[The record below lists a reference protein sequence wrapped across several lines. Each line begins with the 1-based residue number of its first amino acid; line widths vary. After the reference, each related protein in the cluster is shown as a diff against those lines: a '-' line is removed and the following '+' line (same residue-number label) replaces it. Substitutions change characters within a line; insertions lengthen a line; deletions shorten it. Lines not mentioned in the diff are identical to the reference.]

1 MVCQELAAIQR
12 PEVSPK
18 YRSRLTPGKDLE
30 NVLVLSEVESVITA
44 AELTLHTVKDLA
56 EMAKKKKI
64 PGWRSMRKQQLIEAL
79 LSAARKEARQR
90 KNKQRV
96 TPARSS
102 KTTKG
107 QNSSGNGKVKRKQAA
122 VTAREA
128 SVTKSASRSSS
139 SVTVGRSPTQEV
151 KTSHR
156 RVKVAPLQ
164 PEVQKQIAELR
175 SQIIDQKD
183 LASTSRGGA
192 LGTAKDRLV
201 LMVRDPYWLQA
212 YWEIGPQTV
221 ERARAAL
228 GQNWHLARPIL
239 RVWEVRRDG
248 TSHVERIHLRDIEIH
263 GRVNN
268 WYVNVDQPPRSFE
281 VDIGYVTPDAK
292 FFCLTRSNIVT
303 TPIASAAGPDLDWAV
318 LADEY
323 ERVYA
328 LSGGYDETIDT
339 SELREVLEDRL
350 RRPLGGSVIQRLG
363 AGVEGQ
369 VEHRS
374 RFAFHVD
381 AELVVFGHIHPGYQ
395 VSIRGEPV
403 AVGPDGR
410 FSLRLPLPDR
420 RHVLPVVG
428 QSPDGTE
435 QRTIVLAVERNTKVM
450 EPLSKEAEVQ
460 S

>member
-1 MVCQELAAIQR
+1 
-12 PEVSPK
+12 
-18 YRSRLTPGKDLE
+18 
-30 NVLVLSEVESVITA
+30 VLVLSEVESVITA

-79 LSAARKEARQR
+79 LNAAKKEARQR
-90 KNKQRV
+90 KNKQKV
-96 TPARSS
+96 TSARSS
-102 KTTKG
+102 KVAMTKG
-107 QNSSGNGKVKRKQAA
+107 QNSSGNGKVKRKQSV
-122 VTAREA
+122 VTARG
-128 SVTKSASRSSS
+128 SSLSKTASRSS
-139 SVTVGRSPTQEV
+139 RSESADQSPAQEP
-151 KTSHR
+151 KTSRR

-183 LASTSRGGA
+183 LASTSREGS

-212 YWEIGPQTV
+212 YWEIGRQTV

-239 RVWEVRRDG
+239 RIWEVRRDG

-303 TPIASAAGPDLDWAV
+303 TPMASAAGPDLDWAV

-328 LSGGYDETIDT
+328 LSGGYDETTDT

-374 RFAFHVD
+374 RFPFHVD
-381 AELVVFGHIHPGYQ
+381 AELVVFGHIQPGYQ

-403 AVGPDGR
+403 AVGADGR

-435 QRTIVLAVERNTKVM
+435 QRTIVLAVERNTKIM
-450 EPLSKEAEVQ
+450 EPLLKETEVQ

>member
-1 MVCQELAAIQR
+1 
-12 PEVSPK
+12 
-18 YRSRLTPGKDLE
+18 
-30 NVLVLSEVESVITA
+30 VITA

-79 LSAARKEARQR
+79 LNAAKKEARQR
-90 KNKQRV
+90 KNKQKV
-96 TPARSS
+96 TSARSS
-102 KTTKG
+102 KVAMTKG
-107 QNSSGNGKVKRKQAA
+107 QNSSGNGKVKRKQSV
-122 VTAREA
+122 VTARG
-128 SVTKSASRSSS
+128 SSLSKTASRSS
-139 SVTVGRSPTQEV
+139 RSESADQSPAQEP
-151 KTSHR
+151 KTSRR

-183 LASTSRGGA
+183 LASTSREGS

-212 YWEIGPQTV
+212 YWEIGRQTV

-239 RVWEVRRDG
+239 RIWEVRRDG

-281 VDIGYVTPDAK
+281 VDIGYVAPDAK

-328 LSGGYDETIDT
+328 LSGGYDEATDT

-374 RFAFHVD
+374 RFPFHVD
-381 AELVVFGHIHPGYQ
+381 AELVVFGHIQPGYQ

-435 QRTIVLAVERNTKVM
+435 QRTIVLAVERNTKIM
-450 EPLSKEAEVQ
+450 EPLLKETEVQ
-460 S
+460 G

>member
-1 MVCQELAAIQR
+1 M
-12 PEVSPK
+12 
-18 YRSRLTPGKDLE
+18 
-30 NVLVLSEVESVITA
+30 ITA

-79 LSAARKEARQR
+79 LNAAKKEARQR
-90 KNKQRV
+90 KNKQKV
-96 TPARSS
+96 TSARSS
-102 KTTKG
+102 KVAMTKG
-107 QNSSGNGKVKRKQAA
+107 QNSSGNGKVKRKQSV
-122 VTAREA
+122 VTARG
-128 SVTKSASRSSS
+128 SSLSKTASRSS
-139 SVTVGRSPTQEV
+139 RSESADQSPAQEP
-151 KTSHR
+151 KTSRR

-183 LASTSRGGA
+183 LASTSREGS

-212 YWEIGPQTV
+212 YWEIGRQTV

-239 RVWEVRRDG
+239 RIWEVRRDG

-303 TPIASAAGPDLDWAV
+303 TPMASAAGPDLDWAV

-328 LSGGYDETIDT
+328 LSGGYDETTDT

-374 RFAFHVD
+374 RFPFHVD
-381 AELVVFGHIHPGYQ
+381 AELVVFGHIQPGYQ

-403 AVGPDGR
+403 AVGADGR

-435 QRTIVLAVERNTKVM
+435 QRTIVLAVERNTKIM
-450 EPLSKEAEVQ
+450 EPLLKETEVQ
-460 S
+460 G

>member
-1 MVCQELAAIQR
+1 M
-12 PEVSPK
+12 
-18 YRSRLTPGKDLE
+18 
-30 NVLVLSEVESVITA
+30 ITA

-79 LSAARKEARQR
+79 LNAAKKEARQR
-90 KNKQRV
+90 KNKQKV
-96 TPARSS
+96 TSARSS
-102 KTTKG
+102 KVAMTKG
-107 QNSSGNGKVKRKQAA
+107 QNSSGNGKVKRKQSV
-122 VTAREA
+122 VTARG
-128 SVTKSASRSSS
+128 SSLSKTASRSSRS
-139 SVTVGRSPTQEV
+139 ESADRSPAQEP
-151 KTSHR
+151 KTSR
-156 RVKVAPLQ
+156 PRVKVAPLQ

-183 LASTSRGGA
+183 LASTSREGS

-212 YWEIGPQTV
+212 YWEIGRQTV

-239 RVWEVRRDG
+239 RIWEVRRDG

-281 VDIGYVTPDAK
+281 VDIGYVAPDAK

-328 LSGGYDETIDT
+328 LSGGYDETTDT

-374 RFAFHVD
+374 RFPFHVD
-381 AELVVFGHIHPGYQ
+381 AELVVFGHIQPGYQ

-403 AVGPDGR
+403 AVGADGR

-435 QRTIVLAVERNTKVM
+435 QRTIVLAVERNTKIM
-450 EPLSKEAEVQ
+450 EPLLKETEVQ

>member
-1 MVCQELAAIQR
+1 
-12 PEVSPK
+12 
-18 YRSRLTPGKDLE
+18 
-30 NVLVLSEVESVITA
+30 VITA

-79 LSAARKEARQR
+79 LNAAKKEARQR
-90 KNKQRV
+90 KNKQKV
-96 TPARSS
+96 TSARSS
-102 KTTKG
+102 KVAMTKG
-107 QNSSGNGKVKRKQAA
+107 QNSSGNGKVKRKQSV
-122 VTAREA
+122 VTARG
-128 SVTKSASRSSS
+128 SSLSKTASRSSRS
-139 SVTVGRSPTQEV
+139 ESADRSPAQEP
-151 KTSHR
+151 KTSRR

-183 LASTSRGGA
+183 LASTSREGS

-212 YWEIGPQTV
+212 YWEIGRQTV

-239 RVWEVRRDG
+239 RIWEVRRDG

-281 VDIGYVTPDAK
+281 VDIGYVAPDAK

-328 LSGGYDETIDT
+328 LSGGYDETTDT

-374 RFAFHVD
+374 RFPFHVD
-381 AELVVFGHIHPGYQ
+381 AELVVFGHIQPGYQ
-395 VSIRGEPV
+395 VSIRG
-403 AVGPDGR
+403 VGADGR

-435 QRTIVLAVERNTKVM
+435 QRTIVLAVERNTKIM
-450 EPLSKEAEVQ
+450 EPLLKETEVQ

>member
-1 MVCQELAAIQR
+1 
-12 PEVSPK
+12 
-18 YRSRLTPGKDLE
+18 
-30 NVLVLSEVESVITA
+30 VLVLSEVESVITA

-79 LSAARKEARQR
+79 LNAAKKEARQR
-90 KNKQRV
+90 KNKQKV
-96 TPARSS
+96 TSARSS
-102 KTTKG
+102 KVAMTKV
-107 QNSSGNGKVKRKQAA
+107 QNSSGNGKVKRKQSV
-122 VTAREA
+122 VTARG
-128 SVTKSASRSSS
+128 SSLSKTASRSS
-139 SVTVGRSPTQEV
+139 RSESADQSPAQEP
-151 KTSHR
+151 KTSRR

-183 LASTSRGGA
+183 LASTSREGS

-212 YWEIGPQTV
+212 YWEIGRQTV

-239 RVWEVRRDG
+239 RIWEVRRDG

-268 WYVNVDQPPRSFE
+268 WYVNVDHPPRSFE

-303 TPIASAAGPDLDWAV
+303 TPMASAAGPDLDWAV

-328 LSGGYDETIDT
+328 LSGGYDETTDT

-374 RFAFHVD
+374 RFPFHVD
-381 AELVVFGHIHPGYQ
+381 AELVVFGHIQPGYQ

-403 AVGPDGR
+403 AVGADGR

-435 QRTIVLAVERNTKVM
+435 QRTIVLAVERNTKIM
-450 EPLSKEAEVQ
+450 EPLLKETEVQ
-460 S
+460 G

>member
-1 MVCQELAAIQR
+1 M
-12 PEVSPK
+12 
-18 YRSRLTPGKDLE
+18 
-30 NVLVLSEVESVITA
+30 ITA

-79 LSAARKEARQR
+79 LSVARKEARQR
-90 KNKQRV
+90 KSKQKA
-96 TPARSS
+96 TPGRSS
-102 KTTKG
+102 KATAAKG
-107 QNSSGNGKVKRKQAA
+107 TSSSNGKVKRRQSANGRNVSSDPK
-122 VTAREA
+122 TA
-128 SVTKSASRSSS
+128 SQSSQNQSASRLSA
-139 SVTVGRSPTQEV
+139 GEV
-151 KTSHR
+151 KVSR
-156 RVKVAPLQ
+156 RKVKAAPVAP
-164 PEVQKQIAELR
+164 EVKKQIAEFQ
-175 SQIIDQKD
+175 SQIVDQKD
-183 LASTSRGGA
+183 LAAISREGA
-192 LGTAKDRLV
+192 IGSPKDRLV

-212 YWEIGPQTV
+212 YWEIARQTV

-228 GQNWHLARPIL
+228 GQNWHLARPVL
-239 RVWEVRRDG
+239 RIWEVRRDG

-268 WYVNVDQPPRSFE
+268 WYINVDNPPRSFE
-281 VDIGYVTPDAK
+281 VDIGYITPDSK

-303 TPIASAAGPDLDWAV
+303 TPMASAAGPDLDWAV

-328 LSGGYDETIDT
+328 LSGGYDETTDT

-363 AGVEGQ
+363 GGIEGQ
-369 VEHRS
+369 VEPRS
-374 RFAFHVD
+374 RFSFHVD
-381 AELVVFGHIHPGYQ
+381 AELVVFGHIQPGYQ

-403 AVGPDGR
+403 AVGLDGR

-428 QSPDGTE
+428 QSPDGAE
-435 QRTIVLAVERNTKVM
+435 QRTIVLAVERNTKIM
-450 EPLSKEAEVQ
+450 EPLLKDTEAQ
-460 S
+460 G

>member
-1 MVCQELAAIQR
+1 
-12 PEVSPK
+12 
-18 YRSRLTPGKDLE
+18 
-30 NVLVLSEVESVITA
+30 VLVLPEVESVITA

-56 EMAKKKKI
+56 EMAKKKGI
-64 PGWRSMRKQQLIEAL
+64 SGWRSMRKQELIEAL
-79 LSAARKEARQR
+79 INAARKEARQR
-90 KNKQRV
+90 KSKQKSSAGRS
-96 TPARSS
+96 ARAGGA
-102 KTTKG
+102 KG
-107 QNSSGNGKVKRKQAA
+107 QAGGNGKATQKQLGQATKGSTLVKS
-122 VTAREA
+122 T
-128 SVTKSASRSSS
+128 SVRSSQTRSGHPASAKKS
-139 SVTVGRSPTQEV
+139 SGVRRRKV
-151 KTSHR
+151 KA
-156 RVKVAPLQ
+156 APPR
-164 PEVQKQIAELR
+164 PEVQKQIEELR

-183 LASTSRGGA
+183 LASTSREGA

-212 YWEIGPQTV
+212 YWEIGRQTV

-228 GQNWHLARPIL
+228 GQNWHLARPVL
-239 RVWEVRRDG
+239 RLWEVRRDG
-248 TSHVERIHLRDIEIH
+248 TSHVERIRLRDIEIH

-281 VDIGYVTPDAK
+281 MDIGYLTPDAK

-303 TPIASAAGPDLDWAV
+303 TPIASSSGPDLDWAV

-328 LSGGYDETIDT
+328 LSGGYDEATDT

-363 AGVEGQ
+363 AGMEGQ

-374 RFAFHVD
+374 RFSFHVD
-381 AELVVFGHIHPGYQ
+381 AELIVFGHIQPGYQ
-395 VSIRGEPV
+395 VTIRGEPV
-403 AVGPDGR
+403 SVGADGR

-450 EPLSKEAEVQ
+450 EPLLKETEAQ
-460 S
+460 G

>member
-1 MVCQELAAIQR
+1 M
-12 PEVSPK
+12 
-18 YRSRLTPGKDLE
+18 
-30 NVLVLSEVESVITA
+30 ITA

-79 LSAARKEARQR
+79 LNAAKKEARQR
-90 KNKQRV
+90 KNKQKV
-96 TPARSS
+96 TSARSS
-102 KTTKG
+102 KVAMTKG
-107 QNSSGNGKVKRKQAA
+107 QNSSGNGKVKRKQSV
-122 VTAREA
+122 VTARG
-128 SVTKSASRSSS
+128 SSLSKTASRSSRS
-139 SVTVGRSPTQEV
+139 ESADRSPAQEP
-151 KTSHR
+151 KTSRR

-183 LASTSRGGA
+183 LASTSREGS

-212 YWEIGPQTV
+212 YWEIGRQTV

-239 RVWEVRRDG
+239 RIWEVRRDG

-281 VDIGYVTPDAK
+281 VDIGYVAPDAK

-328 LSGGYDETIDT
+328 LSGGYDETTDT

-374 RFAFHVD
+374 RFPFHVD
-381 AELVVFGHIHPGYQ
+381 AELVVFGHIQPGYQ

-403 AVGPDGR
+403 AVGADGR

-435 QRTIVLAVERNTKVM
+435 QRTIVLAVERNTKIM
-450 EPLSKEAEVQ
+450 EPLLKETEVQ

>member
-1 MVCQELAAIQR
+1 
-12 PEVSPK
+12 
-18 YRSRLTPGKDLE
+18 
-30 NVLVLSEVESVITA
+30 VITA

-79 LSAARKEARQR
+79 LNAAKKEARQR
-90 KNKQRV
+90 KNKQKV
-96 TPARSS
+96 TSARSS
-102 KTTKG
+102 KVAMTKG
-107 QNSSGNGKVKRKQAA
+107 QNSSGNGKVKRKQSV
-122 VTAREA
+122 VTARG
-128 SVTKSASRSSS
+128 SSLSKTASRSS
-139 SVTVGRSPTQEV
+139 RSESADQSPAQEP
-151 KTSHR
+151 KTSRR

-183 LASTSRGGA
+183 LASTSREGS

-212 YWEIGPQTV
+212 YWEIGRQTV

-239 RVWEVRRDG
+239 RIWEVRRDG

-303 TPIASAAGPDLDWAV
+303 TPMASAAGPDLDWAV

-328 LSGGYDETIDT
+328 LSGGYDETTDT

-374 RFAFHVD
+374 RFPFHVD
-381 AELVVFGHIHPGYQ
+381 AELVVFGHIQPGYQ

-403 AVGPDGR
+403 AVGADGR

-435 QRTIVLAVERNTKVM
+435 QRTIVLAVERNTKIM
-450 EPLSKEAEVQ
+450 EPLLKETEVQ
-460 S
+460 G

>member
-1 MVCQELAAIQR
+1 
-12 PEVSPK
+12 
-18 YRSRLTPGKDLE
+18 
-30 NVLVLSEVESVITA
+30 VLVLSEVESVITA

-79 LSAARKEARQR
+79 LNAAKKEARQR
-90 KNKQRV
+90 KNKQKV
-96 TPARSS
+96 TSARSS
-102 KTTKG
+102 KVAMTKG
-107 QNSSGNGKVKRKQAA
+107 QNSSGNGKVKRKQSV
-122 VTAREA
+122 VTARG
-128 SVTKSASRSSS
+128 SSLSKTASRSS
-139 SVTVGRSPTQEV
+139 RSESADQSPAQEP
-151 KTSHR
+151 KTSRR

-183 LASTSRGGA
+183 LASTSREGS

-212 YWEIGPQTV
+212 YWEIGRQTV

-239 RVWEVRRDG
+239 RIWEVRRDG

-281 VDIGYVTPDAK
+281 VDIGYVAPDAK

-303 TPIASAAGPDLDWAV
+303 TPMASAAGPDLDWAV

-328 LSGGYDETIDT
+328 LSGGYDETTDT

-374 RFAFHVD
+374 RFPFHVD
-381 AELVVFGHIHPGYQ
+381 AELVVFGHIQPGYQ

-435 QRTIVLAVERNTKVM
+435 QRTIVLAVERNTKIM
-450 EPLSKEAEVQ
+450 EPLLKETEVQ

>member
-1 MVCQELAAIQR
+1 
-12 PEVSPK
+12 
-18 YRSRLTPGKDLE
+18 
-30 NVLVLSEVESVITA
+30 VLVLPEVESVITA

-56 EMAKKKKI
+56 EMAKKKGI
-64 PGWRSMRKQQLIEAL
+64 SGWRSMRKQELIEAL
-79 LSAARKEARQR
+79 LSAARKETRQR
-90 KNKQRV
+90 KSKQKSSAGRSNKGGATR
-96 TPARSS
+96 
-102 KTTKG
+102 G
-107 QNSSGNGKVKRKQAA
+107 QASGNGKARQKQAPQ
-122 VTAREA
+122 T
-128 SVTKSASRSSS
+128 TKGSSILKSTSGRSSQTRSTSLS
-139 SVTVGRSPTQEV
+139 STKGSSGVTRRKV
-151 KTSHR
+151 KA
-156 RVKVAPLQ
+156 APPR
-164 PEVQKQIAELR
+164 PEVQKQIEELR
-175 SQIIDQKD
+175 SQIVDQKD
-183 LASTSRGGA
+183 LASTSREGS

-212 YWEIGPQTV
+212 YWEIGRQTV

-228 GQNWHLARPIL
+228 GQNWHLARPVL
-239 RVWEVRRDG
+239 RLWEVRRDG
-248 TSHVERIHLRDIEIH
+248 TSHVERLHLRDIEIH

-281 VDIGYVTPDAK
+281 VDIGYVTPDGK

-303 TPIASAAGPDLDWAV
+303 TPMASSSGPDLDWAV

-328 LSGGYDETIDT
+328 LSGGYDEATDT

-363 AGVEGQ
+363 AGMEGQ

-374 RFAFHVD
+374 RFSFHVD
-381 AELVVFGHIHPGYQ
+381 AELIVFGHIQPGYQ
-395 VSIRGEPV
+395 VTIRGEPV
-403 AVGPDGR
+403 SVGADGR

-450 EPLSKEAEVQ
+450 EPLLKETEPQA
-460 S
+460 

>member
-1 MVCQELAAIQR
+1 
-12 PEVSPK
+12 
-18 YRSRLTPGKDLE
+18 
-30 NVLVLSEVESVITA
+30 VITA

-79 LSAARKEARQR
+79 LNAAKKEARQR
-90 KNKQRV
+90 KNKQKV
-96 TPARSS
+96 TSARSS
-102 KTTKG
+102 KVAMTKG
-107 QNSSGNGKVKRKQAA
+107 QNSSGNGKVKRKQSV
-122 VTAREA
+122 VTARG
-128 SVTKSASRSSS
+128 SSLSKTASRSSRS
-139 SVTVGRSPTQEV
+139 ESADRSPAQEP
-151 KTSHR
+151 KTSR
-156 RVKVAPLQ
+156 PRVKVAPLQ

-183 LASTSRGGA
+183 LASTSREGS

-212 YWEIGPQTV
+212 YWEIGRQTV

-239 RVWEVRRDG
+239 RIWEVRRDG

-281 VDIGYVTPDAK
+281 VDIGYVAPDAK

-328 LSGGYDETIDT
+328 LSGGYDETTDT

-374 RFAFHVD
+374 RFPFHVD
-381 AELVVFGHIHPGYQ
+381 AELVVFGHIQPGYQ

-403 AVGPDGR
+403 AVGADGR

-435 QRTIVLAVERNTKVM
+435 QRTIVLAVERNTKIM
-450 EPLSKEAEVQ
+450 EPLLKETEVQ

>member
-1 MVCQELAAIQR
+1 
-12 PEVSPK
+12 
-18 YRSRLTPGKDLE
+18 
-30 NVLVLSEVESVITA
+30 VLVLSEVESVITA

-79 LSAARKEARQR
+79 LNAAKKEARQR
-90 KNKQRV
+90 KNKQKV
-96 TPARSS
+96 TSARSS
-102 KTTKG
+102 KVAMTKG
-107 QNSSGNGKVKRKQAA
+107 QNSSGNGKVKRKQSV
-122 VTAREA
+122 VTARG
-128 SVTKSASRSSS
+128 SSLSKTASRSS
-139 SVTVGRSPTQEV
+139 RSESADQSPAQEP
-151 KTSHR
+151 KTSRR

-183 LASTSRGGA
+183 LASTSREGS

-212 YWEIGPQTV
+212 YWEIGRQTV

-239 RVWEVRRDG
+239 RIWEVRRDG

-281 VDIGYVTPDAK
+281 VDIGYVAPDAK

-303 TPIASAAGPDLDWAV
+303 TPMASAAGPDLDWAV

-328 LSGGYDETIDT
+328 LSGGYDETTDT

-374 RFAFHVD
+374 RFPFHVD
-381 AELVVFGHIHPGYQ
+381 AELVVFGHIQPGYQ

-403 AVGPDGR
+403 AVGADGR

-435 QRTIVLAVERNTKVM
+435 QRTIVLAVERNTKIM
-450 EPLSKEAEVQ
+450 EPLLKETEVQ
-460 S
+460 G